1 MTLNARKPP
10 ERGGAGGF
18 QKHSEQRHFTISA
31 IEQQFREAAHSSGIH
46 LTGSI
51 IADGTLHRS
60 HLDGHKPGTKNG
72 AYVLHAD
79 GIPAGWAMDFT
90 TGHTF
95 TWRADGKRAKL
106 SPADRA
112 AIEAERKRRELER
125 QQAHRTAADKA
136 RLIWSRS
143 KPINEAEEHPYLV
156 NKRIQPHGVRLSVYR
171 GRASLVIPVFGE
183 SGLTSLQFIEADG
196 GKRFLPGGEIKGCFF
211 GIGMSGVTVD
221 EPGRILICEGFATG
235 ASLHEW
241 FRQPVIVAFYK
252 DNLKPV
258 AIRIR
263 ALYPNHELIVCG
275 DNDKIGVGQKAAR
288 AAALACGGKY
298 LLPPIVGTDFND
310 AINTWRDAAQSEVK
324 P

>member
-1 MTLNARKPP
+1 MTLNTRKPP

-18 QKHSEQRHFTISA
+18 QNTSEHRHFTTA
-31 IEQQFREAAHSSGIH
+31 DIERQFIDAARAHGIG
-46 LTGSI
+46 LAWPI
-51 IADGTLHRS
+51 IANGILHRN

-79 GIPAGWAMDFT
+79 GIPAGWALDFT

-125 QQAHRTAADKA
+125 QQARRTAADKA
-136 RLIWSRS
+136 RYIWPRS
-143 KPINEAEEHPYLV
+143 KPIRQPEEHPYLV
-156 NKRIQPHGVRLSVYR
+156 NKRIQPHGARLSVYR
-171 GRASLVIPVFGE
+171 GRATLVIPIFGE

-235 ASLHEW
+235 ASLREW

-252 DNLKPV
+252 GNLEPV
-258 AIRIR
+258 ARRIR
-263 ALYPNHELIVCG
+263 TLYPNHELIVCG
-275 DNDKIGVGQKAAR
+275 DNDKSGVGQKAAR

-298 LLPPIVGTDFND
+298 LLPPIVGQDFND
-310 AINTWRDAAQSEVK
+310 AINAWRDMADTEVR